1 MGFLFS
7 DYNRP
12 GLGVDPDEPR
22 KKGFARLW
30 EIFER
35 DHWFIM
41 LTGLLA
47 LVGMI
52 PFMVGIF
59 AAYHTH
65 SLLVMLLSGLVGG
78 MAASPGICGL
88 ADVLLRCLRDE
99 PGFWWYRY
107 KMAMKRNWKGSL
119 LPGALFGVVLS
130 IQCFTL
136 LHFPQSDSGL
146 GMLLCQI
153 VSMLVSTFLFLYVL
167 MQEALMELP
176 LSKMLKNSVW
186 LSIRYFPK
194 TLGASLVQLVYW
206 MLIMLFFP
214 MTATIILFTSIW
226 LPLLIA
232 FVALYPV
239 VDGAFQIEERL
250 QKEQERKRMNTE
262 GGQIFLK

>member
-7 DYNRP
+7 DYNKP
-12 GLGVDPDEPR
+12 GSGVDPDEPR
-22 KKGFARLW
+22 KKGIARLW

-47 LVGMI
+47 FVGMI
-52 PFMVGIF
+52 PFIIGIF

-78 MAASPGICGL
+78 MAAAPGICGL

-107 KMAMKRNWKGSL
+107 RMAMKRNWKGSL
-119 LPGALFGVVLS
+119 LPGALFGVVFS
-130 IQCFTL
+130 VQCFTL
-136 LHFPQSDSGL
+136 LHFPQSGSGL
-146 GMLLCQI
+146 GMLLCQT
-153 VSMLVSTFLFLYVL
+153 VSMLVSMCLFLYVL
-167 MQEALMELP
+167 MQTALMELP
-176 LSKMLKNSVW
+176 LSKMLKNSIW
-186 LSIRYFPK
+186 LSIQYLLK
-194 TLGASLVQLVYW
+194 TLGASIVQLVYW
-206 MLIMLFFP
+206 ILIVLFFP

-232 FVALYPV
+232 FVILYPV
-239 VDGAFQIEERL
+239 VDEAFQIEKRL
-250 QKEQERKRMNTE
+250 QKEQERKRKNTE
-262 GGQIFLK
+262 NEQIFLK